1 MPQISSIQ
9 TGTLPTFAASGPT
22 TASLLALAQAIRAST
37 PPQCSL
43 TPSPANPCNCT
54 ASPLPTD
61 FATYL
66 RTINLETALLAQ
78 SARATNAIAPLPL
91 DAALATN
98 PASTQNSTHS
108 PTESPA
114 IRAYKSHEA
123 TTAALSPAQATT
135 RKPTRLID
143 CVA

>member
-9 TGTLPTFAASGPT
+9 TGPLPTFAASGPT

-37 PPQCSL
+37 PPQCSVAA
-43 TPSPANPCNCT
+43 SPATPCDCT
-54 ASPLPTD
+54 PSPLPTD

-91 DAALATN
+91 DAAFATN
-98 PASTQNSTHS
+98 PASTKNSTQ
-108 PTESPA
+108 PQTESPA
-114 IRAYKSHEA
+114 IRAYNSHEA
-123 TTAALSPAQATT
+123 ATATFSPAHATA